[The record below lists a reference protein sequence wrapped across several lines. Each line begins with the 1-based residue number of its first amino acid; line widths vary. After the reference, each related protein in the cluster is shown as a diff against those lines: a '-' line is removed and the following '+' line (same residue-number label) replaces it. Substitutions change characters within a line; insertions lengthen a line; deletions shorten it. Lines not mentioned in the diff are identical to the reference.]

1 MTVMTAAH
9 AVMVTIALALQDITT
24 YLFSSN
30 VAFYTATSNVAL
42 FTALDA
48 AHAANASCSAELDA
62 AEAELDQ
69 LRNGPFGGA
78 VVTQRSL
85 IVHLVL
91 LIAHILLV
99 RREQDTRPTTS
110 DQKSQTSLEAV
121 GRRSEATVYANHFP
135 LRRAIA
141 MWKNATSTSPHLTSL
156 WWSCTTTATVAK
168 ADCATSPD
176 AGSVLSSRFLNAT
189 VDRMLQNTKAKL
201 HEQERRAQRAEEEVE
216 RRTQQVNELTMQLH
230 QSILRRVAQDPP
242 KQPAEAPTAAP
253 ASGWQAG
260 WAAIKI
266 KSKEKLS
273 SRSASFPRVAL
284 DFLTGYPT
292 SRRNS
297 NATNDARGPR
307 AVGAPPPPLMLHAEM
322 AEIGPAPT
330 TRAPQPEPT
339 SGVLSPILQENSP
352 RKEGAR
358 PKSPPGRLA
367 IRRVQ
372 PAVRPDSPLTRIKML
387 RV

>member
-9 AVMVTIALALQDITT
+9 AIMVTIALGLQDITT

-30 VAFYTATSNVAL
+30 VALYTATSNVAL

-121 GRRSEATVYANHFP
+121 GRREDKVLQLDQSELVSA
-135 LRRAIA
+135 
-141 MWKNATSTSPHLTSL
+141 STFLIDQS
-156 WWSCTTTATVAK
+156 
-168 ADCATSPD
+168 TSPD

-189 VDRMLQNTKAKL
+189 VDRMLQNTKVKL
-201 HEQERRAQRAEEEVE
+201 HEQEWRAQSAEKVE
-216 RRTQQVNELTMQLH
+216 LRTKQVNELTMQLH

-242 KQPAEAPTAAP
+242 KQPLLRRPP
-253 ASGWQAG
+253 RLHASGWQAG

-273 SRSASFPRVAL
+273 SRSASFPRGCA
-284 DFLTGYPT
+284 DFITGYPT

-307 AVGAPPPPLMLHAEM
+307 AFGAPPPPLMLHAEM
-322 AEIGPAPT
+322 AEIAQRRQRVRRSRSQPRACCHPYSRRTRHGRSARGP
-330 TRAPQPEPT
+330 RA
-339 SGVLSPILQENSP
+339 
-352 RKEGAR
+352 
-358 PKSPPGRLA
+358 RLGG
-367 IRRVQ
+367 
-372 PAVRPDSPLTRIKML
+372 L
-387 RV
+387 RFVAFSQRCGQTHR

>member
-121 GRRSEATVYANHFP
+121 GRREDKVLQLDQSELVSA
-135 LRRAIA
+135 
-141 MWKNATSTSPHLTSL
+141 STFLIDQS
-156 WWSCTTTATVAK
+156 
-168 ADCATSPD
+168 TSPD
-176 AGSVLSSRFLNAT
+176 AGSVPSSRFLNAT
-189 VDRMLQNTKAKL
+189 VDRMLQNTKVKL
-201 HEQERRAQRAEEEVE
+201 HEQEWRAQSAEKELEL
-216 RRTQQVNELTMQLH
+216 RTKQVNELTMQLH

-242 KQPAEAPTAAP
+242 KQPAAEAPTAAP

-307 AVGAPPPPLMLHAEM
+307 AFGAPPPPLMLHAEM

-339 SGVLSPILQENSP
+339 SGVLSPIQQENSP